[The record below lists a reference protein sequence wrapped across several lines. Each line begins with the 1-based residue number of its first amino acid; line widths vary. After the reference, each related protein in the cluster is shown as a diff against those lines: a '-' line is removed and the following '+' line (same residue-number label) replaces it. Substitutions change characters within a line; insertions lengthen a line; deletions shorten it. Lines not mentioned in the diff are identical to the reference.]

1 MLGLYRSG
9 ASSGMNAAG
18 ATLRS
23 EPSPAAGS
31 EPSPAASSERSRP
44 RALEPE
50 RTHAALLPAVRAD
63 AVEPKSSL
71 ARAASDNPER
81 ADATSVEASLGSTK
95 RHAGANEKLDETKA
109 AKKKKRRAKQ
119 RAVRRKHT
127 RATRRSKARRA
138 KAARPVPGWLANQR
152 SKKASDTD

>member
-9 ASSGMNAAG
+9 ASSALHAAG
-18 ATLRS
+18 ATLR
-23 EPSPAAGS
+23 S

-71 ARAASDNPER
+71 ARAASDDPER

-95 RHAGANEKLDETKA
+95 RHASADETKA
-109 AKKKKRRAKQ
+109 AKKKKRRAK
-119 RAVRRKHT
+119 RHAVRRKHT

-138 KAARPVPGWLANQR
+138 KAARPVPGWLASQR
-152 SKKASDTD
+152 PKKASDTD